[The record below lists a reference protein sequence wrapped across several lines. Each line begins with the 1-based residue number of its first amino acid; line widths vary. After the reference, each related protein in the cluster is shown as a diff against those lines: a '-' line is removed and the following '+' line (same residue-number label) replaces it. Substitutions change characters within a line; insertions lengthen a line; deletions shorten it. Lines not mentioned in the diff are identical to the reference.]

1 MKIVSEGMEE
11 VLPLYFPVF
20 VMEEMVV
27 IEPPTFLC
35 HWTEVTGKLEDT
47 KHMRVTVLPKLTE
60 YEGCCIVTTGGAGII
75 INLLCYEYT
84 QLFKFDRMC

>member
-1 MKIVSEGMEE
+1 MEE

-47 KHMRVTVLPKLTE
+47 KHMSVTVLPKLTE
-60 YEGCCIVTTGGAGII
+60 YEGCCIVTTSVGTGQSST
-75 INLLCYEYT
+75 T
-84 QLFKFDRMC
+84 QLSVVGSRC

>member
-1 MKIVSEGMEE
+1 MEE

-35 HWTEVTGKLEDT
+35 HWTEVTGKLT
-47 KHMRVTVLPKLTE
+47 N
-60 YEGCCIVTTGGAGII
+60 TGISTDI
-75 INLLCYEYT
+75 LLRKN
-84 QLFKFDRMC
+84 FSIDFRKMV